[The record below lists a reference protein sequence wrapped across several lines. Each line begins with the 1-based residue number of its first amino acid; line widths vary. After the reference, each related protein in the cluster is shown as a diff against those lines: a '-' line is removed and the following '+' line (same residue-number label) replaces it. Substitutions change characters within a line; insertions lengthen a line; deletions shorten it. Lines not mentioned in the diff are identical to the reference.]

1 MQGLVERLR
10 ESGLL
15 TKDQIKRAAD
25 RQWKQ
30 GGSLLQHLVELG
42 YLKEEDVLDFF
53 SKVLGLHVV
62 RLKEIDIDPDAIYYI
77 PYRIAARYFLIPIK
91 RTKKS
96 LIVAMSNPLNKRA
109 LKEISFVTDLEI
121 IPLAAKL
128 SEIKSAILSYY
139 GKLDPPRYFD
149 VFFVRPDP
157 TKNLEDLDTQA
168 EENAILLD
176 KIEEFLRSSGGGLL
190 VYGGEGSGKTFLIHA
205 VANKV
210 LLNSPDAGV
219 LITSGTLLRDLFQEI
234 EESGLYPQLR
244 EFFNDHRFLM
254 VDDLEGIRDTS
265 RFADFIDWYLTEG
278 GHILATAVRDL
289 KSAGLHRRVLRRLEK
304 FEHHYLPEIS
314 EEEEI
319 ETVLAETS
327 PLDQRVDT
335 AHNAPENQQSQETA
349 AAIEPGLPEDAAFDD
364 KFKEY
369 LESIRSGKAGYER
382 ILEFLKFLKQRPKST
397 LLLRLKTLKREALK
411 RGGSLK
417 VFVNPTMSPPE
428 WFIEGLEELT
438 RKVVQILEE
447 GDEIQLRIQEAPG
460 HYQIQYRAKPL
471 LLMLDA
477 STIQEI
483 FEGKTVEI
491 EKEQK
496 DSQSVL
502 TVTVNKE

>member
-25 RQWKQ
+25 RQWKR

-42 YLKEEDVLDFF
+42 YLKEEDLLDFY

-96 LIVAMSNPLNKRA
+96 LIVAMANPLNKRA
-109 LKEISFVTDLEI
+109 LKEISFVSDLEI

-139 GKLDPPRYFD
+139 GNLEPPKYFD
-149 VFFVRPDP
+149 VFFIRPDP
-157 TKNLEDLDTQA
+157 NKVLDDLDTQS
-168 EENAILLD
+168 EENAILMD
-176 KIEEFLRSSGGGLL
+176 KIEEFLRAGSRGFLII
-190 VYGGEGSGKTFLIHA
+190 GGEGTGKTFLTHA

-210 LLNSPDAGV
+210 LLSSPDAGV
-219 LITSGTLLRDLFQEI
+219 LLTQGSLLRDLFLEI
-234 EESGLYPQLR
+234 EESGLFPQLR
-244 EFFNDHRFLM
+244 EFFNDHKFLFI
-254 VDDLEGIRDTS
+254 DDLEGIGNTP
-265 RFADFIDWYLTEG
+265 RFADFLDWYFTEG
-278 GHILATAVRDL
+278 GHVFATTAQDL
-289 KSAGLHRRVLRRLEK
+289 KNAGVNRRVLRRIEK
-304 FEHHYLPEIS
+304 FEHHYLPEVPQ
-314 EEEEI
+314 EEEI
-319 ETVLAETS
+319 ESVLAETQPVEERS
-327 PLDQRVDT
+327 DV
-335 AHNAPENQQSQETA
+335 AHNQPPASQTPQSTSLESG
-349 AAIEPGLPEDAAFDD
+349 IPEDTVFDD

-369 LESIRSGKAGYER
+369 LDSIRSGKAGYER

-397 LLLRLKTLKREALK
+397 LLLQLKALKKEALR

-417 VFVNPTMSPPE
+417 VFVNPTLSPPE
-428 WFIEGLEELT
+428 WFIEGLEALT
-438 RKVVQILEE
+438 RKVVEIIEE
-447 GDEIQLRIQEAPG
+447 GDEVQLRIQETPTQY
-460 HYQIQYRAKPL
+460 HIQYRAKPV

-491 EKEQK
+491 QKEHK
-496 DSQSVL
+496 DNHSVL
-502 TVTVNKE
+502 TISVNKE